1 MIKNKTIFFLL
12 PNGITVRN
20 FLNTGIIDEL
30 ISKKNIRLVIFTS
43 SPLAFDKYNNNEKVI
58 IKLFIKKRKIS
69 LSGLLNII
77 LRRRFYKVNQT
88 VSNKIL
94 SKGPLF
100 PENHNKIIEYLLS
113 QPFPKSKI
121 IYNTLRLIVRKIKGF
136 RPEILK
142 VFKKYEPSLVISTH
156 PISMDEYEYLSC
168 ANKLGIRTIG
178 IIKSWDNLTTKGYI
192 PVKLDHYLAWN
203 EIIKNEIINIH
214 HVQESQISVTGIPQ
228 FDLYFDKKN
237 MIKRDIFFKKI
248 MLDPN
253 KRTIFFATSPSS
265 IGPEDP
271 DIIFEKMCFF
281 KNNKIKNIQVIARL
295 HPLDSIERYKKL
307 KESKFPNLIFQI
319 PGENFNSKVNGIINP
334 EFITELRDT
343 LFYSDVTVNTCST
356 TSLDAVAMD
365 KRVINIA
372 FDLKPRK
379 YYRSCR
385 RYYDFDHFKPILNS
399 GATKLASNFDEYV
412 NLIFRYLKKSE
423 LEKKQRKNLR
433 ELMCY
438 KVDGQSSLRIAD
450 AFLKQ
455 LK

>member
-1 MIKNKTIFFLL
+1 MIINKTIFFLL

-30 ISKKNIRLVIFTS
+30 ISRKNIRLVIFTS
-43 SPLAFDKYNNNEKVI
+43 SPLAFEKHNNERVI
-58 IKLFIKKRKIS
+58 IKSFIKRRKIS

-100 PENHNKIIEYLLS
+100 PENHSKILEYLLS
-113 QPFPKSKI
+113 QPFPKSKA
-121 IYNTLRLIVRKIKGF
+121 IYNLLRSVDKKIKGF
-136 RPEILK
+136 SSKVLK
-142 VFKKYEPSLVISTH
+142 VFKEFEPSLVISTH
-156 PISMDEYEYLSC
+156 PISMDEYEFLSC
-168 ANKLGIRTIG
+168 SNKLDIKTIG

-203 EIIKNEIINIH
+203 EIIKNELIKIH

-228 FDLYFDKKN
+228 FDLYFDKAN
-237 MIKRDIFFKKI
+237 IIKRDKFFKK
-248 MLDPN
+248 MNLDPN
-253 KRTIFFATSPSS
+253 NKTIFFATSPSS

-271 DIIFEKMCFF
+271 DIIFEKMKFL

-295 HPLDSIERYKKL
+295 HPLDNIERYKKL
-307 KESKFPNLIFQI
+307 KDSNFSNLTFQI
-319 PGENFNSKVNGIINP
+319 PGKNSKSKVSGIINP

-343 LFYSDVTVNTCST
+343 LFYSDVTINTCST

-365 KRVINIA
+365 KPVINIA

-385 RYYDFDHFKPILNS
+385 RYYDFAHFQPILNS
-399 GATKLASNFDEYV
+399 GATKLASNFDEYI
-412 NLIFRYLKKSE
+412 NLIFRYLEKSD

-433 ELMCY
+433 EIMCY
-438 KVDGQSSLRIAD
+438 KVDGQSSLRIAN
-450 AFLKQ
+450 AFIQQ

>member
-30 ISKKNIRLVIFTS
+30 ISKKNIRIVIFTS
-43 SPLAFDKYNNNEKVI
+43 SPLAFEKYNNNEKVI

-121 IYNTLRLIVRKIKGF
+121 IYNTLRLILRKIKGF
-136 RPEILK
+136 RPDILK
-142 VFKKYEPSLVISTH
+142 VFNKYEPSLVISTH

-168 ANKLGIRTIG
+168 SNKLGIRTIG

-203 EIIKNEIINIH
+203 EIIKNELIKIH
-214 HVQESQISVTGIPQ
+214 HVQESKISVTGIPQ
-228 FDLYFDKKN
+228 FDLYFYKAN
-237 MIKRDIFFKKI
+237 IIKREKFLKK
-248 MLDPN
+248 MNLDPN
-253 KRTIFFATSPSS
+253 KKTIFFATSPSS

-271 DIIFEKMCFF
+271 DIIFEKMKFL

-295 HPLDSIERYKKL
+295 HPLDNIERYKKL
-307 KESKFPNLIFQI
+307 KDSNFSNLTFQI
-319 PGENFNSKVNGIINP
+319 PGKNSNSKISGIINP
-334 EFITELRDT
+334 DFITELRDT
-343 LFYSDVTVNTCST
+343 LFHSDVTVNTCST

-365 KRVINIA
+365 KPIVNIA
-372 FDLKPRK
+372 FDLKPRE
-379 YYRSCR
+379 YYKSCK
-385 RYYDFDHFKPILNS
+385 RYYDFAHFQPILNS

-412 NLIFRYLKKSE
+412 NLIFRYLDNSD
-423 LEKKQRKNLR
+423 LEKKQRRTLR
-433 ELMCY
+433 EIMCY
-438 KVDGQSSLRIAD
+438 KIDGQSSLRVVN
-450 AFLKQ
+450 AFLQQ